1 MIRQIC
7 EELNT
12 KREELGIFAADRAQL
27 YFKGTW
33 HDVGFDDLERLM
45 QMGTDL
51 IIIEKEGVA
60 EVLAPFVDRKG
71 IALLNT
77 RGFLTEYA
85 TMLSELASKNG
96 CNTSIVSDFDVSGMY
111 IAKKI
116 KNLVYRIGVD
126 FNTLE
131 YFGLDVEDLAEKYE
145 ANSNHLKPLQEIAK
159 SDATLY
165 DDLYFLKDKRIEID
179 SIIANVGSEEFWE
192 FIEHKLNE
200 RFVKRNYNR
209 AIDVAEFVY
218 PDIVKNMLEKL
229 EKKFAA
235 SAAQERNQ
243 IKNELL
249 GVSDFLDIEKK
260 EHEIKLRLKNKITGD
275 KSIQTLLEKVKELVS
290 IINDVTY
297 EEEGK
302 NNS

>member
-1 MIRQIC
+1 
-7 EELNT
+7 
-12 KREELGIFAADRAQL
+12 
-27 YFKGTW
+27 
-33 HDVGFDDLERLM
+33 
-45 QMGTDL
+45 
-51 IIIEKEGVA
+51 VA
-60 EVLAPFVDRKG
+60 EVLAPFADRKG

-131 YFGLDVEDLAEKYE
+131 YFSLDVEDLAEKYE

-218 PDIVKNMLEKL
+218 PDIVKDMIEKL

-235 SAAQERNQ
+235 SAAPERNQ

-249 GVSDFLDIEKK
+249 NVSDFLDIEKK
-260 EHEIKLRLKNKITGD
+260 EHEIKLRLKNKITAD